1 MIKFQLKVEV
11 DLVKLLKVCLPY
23 LILLAQ

>member
-1 MIKFQLKVEV
+1 MFKFQLKVEV
-11 DLVKLLKVCLPY
+11 DLVKLLKVLLPY